1 MKDVRRYEKGA
12 ASPIPEEKIKIFK
25 EKIKEYG
32 ENEVYRERNYM
43 LFLIGLGTGFRLQ
56 DLVTLLIGDLKDSI
70 RCGYLEIQE
79 EKQYNQWKS
88 NLSRY
93 PNKSRPPKR
102 RVELG
107 NSLIKALKSYVKDK
121 KRSEYAF
128 PSRKGQHITQE
139 YFSKVL
145 RSIGDELNIN
155 NISGH
160 SLRKTYVT
168 IIYEK
173 SGNDIVKAKN
183 AIGHKSVEE
192 TRRYIG
198 EVERDVKKATKIIDS
213 II

>member
-1 MKDVRRYEKGA
+1 MKDIRRYEKGA

-43 LFLIGLGTGFRLQ
+43 LFLIGLGTGFRMQ

-88 NLSRY
+88 NLNKH
-93 PNKSRPPKR
+93 PNRDKPSKR
-102 RVELG
+102 RVVLPKT
-107 NSLIKALKSYVKDK
+107 LINDIKIYTKDR

-128 PSRKGQHITQE
+128 PSRKGKHIKQE
-139 YFSKVL
+139 SFSKIL
-145 RSIGDELNIN
+145 KHIGDELQLN

-160 SLRKTYVT
+160 SLRKTYAT
-168 IIYEK
+168 IVYEK
-173 SGNDIVKAKN
+173 TGNNIVKTKN
-183 AIGHKSVEE
+183 AVGHKSIEE

-198 EVERDVKKATKIIDS
+198 EVARDIKEAAEIIEAS
-213 II
+213 I